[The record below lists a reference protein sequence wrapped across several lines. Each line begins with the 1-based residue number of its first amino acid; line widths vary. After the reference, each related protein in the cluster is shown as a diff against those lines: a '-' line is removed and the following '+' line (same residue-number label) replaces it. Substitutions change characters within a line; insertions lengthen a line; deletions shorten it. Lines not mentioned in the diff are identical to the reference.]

1 MSPSS
6 AAHALGWARFYR
18 DHANWVE
25 TSAHVYQSPSWT
37 CGWNIYTPQR
47 RIFFDPRNI
56 PDKEAM
62 QVHRVVLLA
71 LAVLMSSLIAAATC
85 DARLVK
91 DQLGREVMVPEDP
104 ARVVSLAP
112 SITEIVFALGKG
124 ERLKG
129 VTQHCDFPVEA
140 QALPKVGSYVHPDL
154 ERIVALQPDLCI
166 ATRDGNPQDL
176 VTRLEAL
183 KIPVYV
189 VNPKNLDTVL
199 DTLLEIGRLL
209 NASQSAGDLASDL
222 RARIERVKSRVTGA
236 EQRPRVFFQIGIVP
250 IVSAGSGT
258 FIDELITTAGGH
270 NLAEGP
276 SPYPRFSR
284 EQVLALQP
292 EVIIITS
299 MTRGQAFEPVKAEWN
314 EWESLPAVRHQ
325 RIFIVDSNLFDRPTP
340 RLIEGLEILAR
351 LIHPELF

>member
-1 MSPSS
+1 M
-6 AAHALGWARFYR
+6 LL
-18 DHANWVE
+18 
-25 TSAHVYQSPSWT
+25 
-37 CGWNIYTPQR
+37 
-47 RIFFDPRNI
+47 
-56 PDKEAM
+56 
-62 QVHRVVLLA
+62 HRVVLM
-71 LAVLMSSLIAAATC
+71 VLMAFIPSLSAVATSE
-85 DARLVK
+85 ARLVK
-91 DQLGREVMVPEDP
+91 DQLGREVMVPDDP
-104 ARVVSLAP
+104 GRVVSLAP
-112 SITEIVFALGKG
+112 SITEIVFALGRG

-140 QALPKVGSYVHPDL
+140 QALPRVGSYVHPDL
-154 ERIVALQPDLCI
+154 ERIVALKPDLCI

-199 DTLLEIGRLL
+199 DTLLEIGQLL
-209 NASQSAGDLASDL
+209 NSSQNADNLAGDL
-222 RARIERVKSRVTGA
+222 RARIERVKSRVAGA
-236 EQRPRVFFQIGIVP
+236 EQRPRVFFQIGVVP
-250 IVSAGSGT
+250 IVSAGSST
-258 FIDELITTAGGH
+258 FIDELISTAGGY
-270 NLAEGP
+270 NLAEG
-276 SPYPRFSR
+276 SAPYPRFSR

-314 EWESLPAVRHQ
+314 QWDNLPAVRHQ

-340 RLIEGLEILAR
+340 RLIEGLEILVR